1 MRDARL
7 SRRGVREEGILILT
21 SSWMH
26 DDAALLCL
34 IAVPEINH
42 QNQTMTVDGTVGAGQ
57 IAVLL
62 MFVSRC

>member
-1 MRDARL
+1 
-7 SRRGVREEGILILT
+7 
-21 SSWMH
+21 MH